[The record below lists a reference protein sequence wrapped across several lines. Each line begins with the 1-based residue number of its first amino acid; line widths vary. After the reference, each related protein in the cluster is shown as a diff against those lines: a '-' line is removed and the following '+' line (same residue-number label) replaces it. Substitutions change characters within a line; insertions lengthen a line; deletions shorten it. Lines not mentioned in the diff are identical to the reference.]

1 MKTGM
6 LLLWASTPWGEP
18 CRGPG
23 VHCHFSVLSSEDHFL
38 PHVLHLS
45 SLKTSQQT
53 SSKPVRKT
61 TFLPFLWKLTVHLSV
76 ARAEKRACGGR
87 LSKGSAF
94 FSGCSIKTN
103 VSKKKK
109 KTSLYRELLF
119 LEHVLGKQAVQL
131 PGFQVSGFVFVITLP
146 WKFI

>member
-1 MKTGM
+1 MKTGTS
-6 LLLWASTPWGEP
+6 LLWASTPWGEP

-23 VHCHFSVLSSEDHFL
+23 VHCHFSVLSPEDHFL

-61 TFLPFLWKLTVHLSV
+61 TFLPFLWKLTVYLSV
-76 ARAEKRACGGR
+76 VWAEKRACGGR

-94 FSGCSIKTN
+94 FSDYSIKIK
-103 VSKKKK
+103 VSKKI
-109 KTSLYRELLF
+109 SLYRELLF
-119 LEHVLGKQAVQL
+119 LEHVLGKQAVRL